1 MQIKTLL
8 KLQKMFQALLTKNGH
23 YFVNNDRKVLVL
35 GEALIIN
42 TLNDL

>member
-1 MQIKTLL
+1 MVEIAKNVLGT
-8 KLQKMFQALLTKNGH
+8 AHKNGH